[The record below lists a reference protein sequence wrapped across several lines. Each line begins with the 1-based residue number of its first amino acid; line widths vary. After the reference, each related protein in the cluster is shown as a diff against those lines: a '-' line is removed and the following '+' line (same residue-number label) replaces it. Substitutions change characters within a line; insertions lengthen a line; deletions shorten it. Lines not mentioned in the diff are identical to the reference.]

1 MLTKAIARMLD
12 NSGDGLGRVFSHYKV
27 GMELAAM
34 AEKLETM
41 EKRMKKF
48 EEEQKVSR
56 TAEGDGE

>member
-12 NSGDGLGRVFSHYKV
+12 NSGDGLGRVFFHYKV

-41 EKRMKKF
+41 EKRMEKLEK
-48 EEEQKVSR
+48 EPKASSA
-56 TAEGDGE
+56 AEGDGE